1 MCIANASCIALHC
14 VRQLVAGSQPAGR
27 CRASCTAASGRPV
40 PLRPCR
46 SWIPCVSE
54 SAFLPAVLISPI
66 RAAGEGELQRGW
78 ARGAARCGCRGAH
91 ASISRQRR
99 GASRPVRRDGE
110 DEHAHGRTDGD
121 GTHADGDG
129 ACMWPHG
136 GPSLGPQRILFWLL
150 SPGLSHW

>member
-121 GTHADGDG
+121 G